1 MTTTTNNNRSDV
13 IGPRTKNFRGLVIFL
28 KPRVCDLYVGSKR
41 AEYYIAE
48 LSLGV
53 MLDGCQYGAGNWP
66 LLKGFLQRGA
76 SRALKGVSQA
86 LYSLNF
92 ARAGIYYFL
101 LLSFLR
107 SFRLHHKGGFGSFI
121 NHVDKNLDFFGPPP
135 AMWTIL
141 LIKLI

>member
-1 MTTTTNNNRSDV
+1 MRPSYHCAGLTFWNPDSR
-13 IGPRTKNFRGLVIFL
+13 GPGIFL
-28 KPRVCDLYVGSKR
+28 EPGVCDHHVGSKR

-92 ARAGIYYFL
+92 ARAGIYYFFATL
-101 LLSFLR
+101 FS
-107 SFRLHHKGGFGSFI
+107 S
-121 NHVDKNLDFFGPPP
+121 
-135 AMWTIL
+135 IL
-141 LIKLI
+141 PVAPQRGLTK